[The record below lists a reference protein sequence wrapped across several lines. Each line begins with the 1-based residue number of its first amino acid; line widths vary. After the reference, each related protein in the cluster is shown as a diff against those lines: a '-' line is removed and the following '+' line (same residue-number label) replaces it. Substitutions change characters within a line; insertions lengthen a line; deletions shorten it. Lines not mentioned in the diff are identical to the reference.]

1 MIMNNKIYGCEIKGA
16 KYVVIFETLGW
27 NFYKIVGEDTMNTTP
42 TRGLNFKDCK
52 LLEDERVK
60 NMGNR
65 YLQLKSF
72 LNVI

>member
-1 MIMNNKIYGCEIKGA
+1 MNNKIYGCEIKGT
-16 KYVVIFETLGW
+16 KYVVIFEMLVW

-42 TRGLNFKDCK
+42 TRGLDFKDSR
-52 LLEDERVK
+52 LWEDERIK

-72 LNVI
+72 MNII